1 MSEPR
6 MNAAT
11 ITLGGREL
19 AIEPLKLGQ
28 LRALLD
34 ALDDLS
40 GKTGGAVI
48 DAAARVIQA
57 GLARA
62 MPDLTLD
69 AVLEFEATMD
79 EVTAAVATILGVA
92 GLTRSHGV
100 QPGGA
105 PLGEAPP
112 VARPRAETGN
122 GLPRSTVLSPPAAP
136 TPSPSSTA

>member
-1 MSEPR
+1 MSE
-6 MNAAT
+6 MT
-11 ITLGGREL
+11 IRLGGRDF

-57 GLARA
+57 GLART

-69 AVLEFEATMD
+69 GVLELEATMD
-79 EVTAAVATILGVA
+79 EVTAAVGAILGAA
-92 GLTRSHGV
+92 GLRQAEGI
-100 QPGGA
+100 G
-105 PLGEAPP
+105 LGEAAP
-112 VARPRAETGN
+112 VAKPKRRA
-122 GLPRSTVLSPPAAP
+122 RVAAR
-136 TPSPSSTA
+136 T

>member
-1 MSEPR
+1 MS
-6 MNAAT
+6 AAT
-11 ITLGGREL
+11 IILGGRDF

-69 AVLEFEATMD
+69 AVLDLEATMD
-79 EVTAAVATILGVA
+79 EVTAAVAVILGAA
-92 GLTRSHGV
+92 GLSR
-100 QPGGA
+100 QDGA
-105 PLGEAPP
+105 PPGEAMP
-112 VARPRAETGN
+112 VARLDARPRM
-122 GLPRSTVLSPPAAP
+122 AAA
-136 TPSPSSTA
+136 SS

>member
-1 MSEPR
+1 MTE
-6 MNAAT
+6 AT
-11 ITLGGREL
+11 ITLGGRDF

-40 GKTGGAVI
+40 GKTGGAVV

-69 AVLEFEATMD
+69 AVLELEATMD
-79 EVTAAVATILGVA
+79 EVTAAVAVILKVA
-92 GLTRSHGV
+92 GLPRV
-100 QPGGA
+100 QS
-105 PLGEAPP
+105 
-112 VARPRAETGN
+112 ARQ
-122 GLPRSTVLSPPAAP
+122 S
-136 TPSPSSTA
+136 

>member
-1 MSEPR
+1 M
-6 MNAAT
+6 T
-11 ITLGGREL
+11 HKITLGGRDF

-62 MPDLTLD
+62 MPELTLD
-69 AVLEFEATMD
+69 AVLELEATMD
-79 EVTAAVATILGVA
+79 EVTAAVSVILKIA
-92 GLTRSHGV
+92 GLNR
-100 QPGGA
+100 PGGA
-105 PLGEAPP
+105 DPGAIPAGEAPP
-112 VARPRAETGN
+112 VA
-122 GLPRSTVLSPPAAP
+122 SPKAHRRIAAA
-136 TPSPSSTA
+136 TA